1 VQVYK
6 QRSEQYGPIYK
17 ETFGDISTVVISDL
31 DEYDKV
37 IAVDGRYPNRI
48 ELEPIVHYRND
59 AARSRYKVIPRWNSR
74 SRKREGPLRG
84 GGKLERAACAICHPT
99 YNGVSA
105 LKELKALSPIM
116 EKSYCTLPQEA
127 WHGARHR
134 QRVIIAVHRVAVTQ
148 FCSMS
153 VPVDFCRHLVGKNS

>member
-1 VQVYK
+1 MYK

-59 AARSRYKVIPRWNSR
+59 TARSRYNVIPRWNSR

-84 GGKLERAACAICHPT
+84 GG
-99 YNGVSA
+99 S
-105 LKELKALSPIM
+105 
-116 EKSYCTLPQEA
+116 
-127 WHGARHR
+127 
-134 QRVIIAVHRVAVTQ
+134 
-148 FCSMS
+148 
-153 VPVDFCRHLVGKNS
+153 

>member
-59 AARSRYKVIPRWNSR
+59 TARSRYKVIPRWNSR
-74 SRKREGPLRG
+74 SRKREGPLG
-84 GGKLERAACAICHPT
+84 GGGVVRAGSMRYLSSDVQRCVSTERT
-99 YNGVSA
+99 ESA
-105 LKELKALSPIM
+105 VANHGKIILYTTARSVAWGSAP
-116 EKSYCTLPQEA
+116 STGHYRCT
-127 WHGARHR
+127 
-134 QRVIIAVHRVAVTQ
+134 
-148 FCSMS
+148 
-153 VPVDFCRHLVGKNS
+153 